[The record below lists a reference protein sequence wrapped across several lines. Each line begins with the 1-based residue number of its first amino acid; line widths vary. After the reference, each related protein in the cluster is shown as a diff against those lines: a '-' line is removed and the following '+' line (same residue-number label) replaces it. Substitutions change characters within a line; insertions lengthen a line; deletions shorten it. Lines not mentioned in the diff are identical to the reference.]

1 VSSIFSSLHESLQQV
16 LAQRLDWTELREVQ
30 EQACRS
36 IRAGGDALIIAPTAG
51 GKSEAALIPVMDDL
65 LKHGRPGISCLYIS
79 PLKALINDQEE
90 RFRTFCIPSSLS
102 VLKWHGDVSRGERSW
117 KEGEP
122 PHFLMIT
129 PESLEVLFQ
138 EKTLAPDLRQVRF
151 IIVDELHAFVES
163 ERGVHLKMLLHRMDQ
178 LTKRKIQRIGLS
190 ATVGNPREVLHWL
203 SDGRHAAELVQVTA
217 APQEKQVLFIVE
229 PEENDRIDA
238 LVRIVAGRKALVF
251 VNSRGSAEQ
260 LLNSCAGRV
269 RNLHIHHSSIPPAS
283 RKLAEEAFNLQDG
296 ACIICTSTLELGI
309 DIGDLDVVVQVG
321 PPDSVSSFLQRM
333 GRSGR
338 RGKAAYVVW
347 ILKNSRELLCSVA
360 IIECAV
366 QKHVEDL
373 RPPEKPYN
381 VLLQQVFL
389 YLHNHSRATRRDL
402 ASFLLTSPVFR
413 EMEPRILDRI
423 LADLTERGYLT
434 MDGEMIMPGPEA
446 ERIYGRSNWKDLYS
460 MISGGGE
467 YRAVTPDGEVV
478 GMLDAQFVN
487 SNGADKVSLGGRSW
501 TLVKCDEGHN
511 IVVVVPGG
519 AGSSRVFWTGGSE
532 DGFSPL
538 VCRMVQRLRSR
549 GTTTLPLGEREQD
562 LLQLALAQFP
572 AGIGPDGLYIVE
584 QDNEKKGTV
593 IIVSMNGSRFNRVL
607 AFLLRH
613 RLGPKVQV
621 HYDDFILVVNR
632 AGKDT
637 AGERVALAVREIQ
650 SMDYYAITE
659 ILPLLPVDGWK
670 FASALPGPL
679 FREML
684 ISDHYRGEDFLKI
697 LGSST
702 ISCIIPPKTGPAGTV
717 TQV

>member
-389 YLHNHSRATRRDL
+389 YLHNHSRAPRRDL

-487 SNGADKVSLGGRSW
+487 SKGADKVSLGGRSW

-519 AGSSRVFWTGGSE
+519 AGPSRVFWTGGSE

-637 AGERVALAVREIQ
+637 A
-650 SMDYYAITE
+650 
-659 ILPLLPVDGWK
+659 WK